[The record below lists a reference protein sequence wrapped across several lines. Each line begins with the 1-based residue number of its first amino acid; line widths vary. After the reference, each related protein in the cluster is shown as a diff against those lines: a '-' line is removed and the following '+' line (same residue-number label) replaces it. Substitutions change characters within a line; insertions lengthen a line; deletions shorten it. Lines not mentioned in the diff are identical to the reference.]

1 MNTRSWPDRSRLLAH
16 DRRWAHALN
25 RASSYATFLMLCRAA
40 SRLGDGMLWYVLIL
54 VLPFTEGPKGWICSE
69 HMLLAGVISLLVYK
83 AVKRGICRPRPYLEC
98 PEIRLCGRV
107 LDQFSFPS
115 GHTFHAVG
123 FTLVL
128 VYHFPIG
135 AALLVPTVVLIAL
148 SRVVLGL
155 HYPSDVLAGAGFGAV
170 VGLLSV
176 WLI

>member
-1 MNTRSWPDRSRLLAH
+1 MSFIEH
-16 DRRWAHALN
+16 DRRLAQTLN
-25 RASSYATFLMLCRAA
+25 RASSYAALLMACRIA
-40 SRLGDGMLWYVLIL
+40 SRLGDGVLWYVLIL
-54 VLPFTEGPKGWICSE
+54 VLPLTSGQKGWLCSE
-69 HMLLAGVISLLVYK
+69 HMLLAGVISLLLYK
-83 AVKRGICRPRPYLEC
+83 GLKQVCCRPRPYLSC

-123 FTLVL
+123 FSLCL
-128 VYHFPIG
+128 VYYFPVG
-135 AALLVPTVVLIAL
+135 AALLVPIVLLIAL

>member
-1 MNTRSWPDRSRLLAH
+1 MRLIEH
-16 DRRWAHALN
+16 DRRLAQTLN
-25 RASSYATFLMLCRAA
+25 RASSSANLLLACRIA
-40 SRLGDGMLWYVLIL
+40 SRLGDGVLWYLLIL
-54 VLPFTEGPKGWICSE
+54 VLPFTAGQTGWLCSE

-83 AVKRGICRPRPYLEC
+83 VMKRLCCRPRPYQSC
-98 PEIRLCGRV
+98 PDIRLCGRV

-123 FTLVL
+123 FALCVA
-128 VYHFPIG
+128 YYFPLG
-135 AALLVPTVVLIAL
+135 AALLVPIVLLIAL

-155 HYPSDVLAGAGFGAV
+155 HYPSDVLAGAGFGVV